1 MSKYTSDSDSS
12 GNDSYH
18 RRKKNSGRNKG
29 RSRSTSE
36 SSSSGSRHSTARK
49 RSRKKRKCKSR
60 RSRSRDRKVKSSRS
74 RHNRSGDDRSRSSL
88 RSKSWSR
95 SRSNSKSRS
104 TSPTSGKRFKNYKRS
119 PSSGS
124 QDSHNR
130 NEFKSSAR
138 VPSLREAAL
147 SSSSGAAGRG
157 SSEDQMS
164 AKLQAAKRAAQTA
177 DQLLRQQGVLLPSPQ
192 LPTSSYNTSA
202 KPLASSNLSRNINVS
217 EHTDPGA
224 LDEINAPGFVQR
236 TFVSNGRVE
245 TSSEQAA
252 DIISSVVANTLA
264 SKVDPSSEKDSLI
277 HPNLLV
283 NSQVKMD
290 KWVKKLFSLR
300 QKAINGEPL
309 V

>member
-1 MSKYTSDSDSS
+1 MSKYSSDSDSS
-12 GNDSYH
+12 GDDSYH
-18 RRKKNSGRNKG
+18 RRKKDSGRSKR
-29 RSRSTSE
+29 RSRSSSE

-60 RSRSRDRKVKSSRS
+60 RSRSRDRKAKSSRS
-74 RHNRSGDDRSRSSL
+74 RRNRSGDDRSRSSF

-104 TSPTSGKRFKNYKRS
+104 TSPSSSKRSRGYRRS

-130 NEFKSSAR
+130 SDLKGNASR
-138 VPSLREAAL
+138 VPSSREAG
-147 SSSSGAAGRG
+147 SGVGRG
-157 SSEDQMS
+157 SEDQLS
-164 AKLQAAKRAAQTA
+164 AKLQAAMRAAQTA
-177 DQLLRQQGVLLPSPQ
+177 DQLLRQQGVLLPPPQ
-192 LPTSSYNTSA
+192 APTSTA
-202 KPLASSNLSRNINVS
+202 ASTKTINKNINVS

-224 LDEINAPGFVQR
+224 LEEINAPEFVQR
-236 TFVSNGRVE
+236 NFVSNGRVE

-252 DIISSVVANTLA
+252 DIISSVVSSTLSA
-264 SKVDPSSEKDSLI
+264 KSDIYSAEKDSLF

-290 KWVKKLFSLR
+290 KWVKKLFTLR